1 MSDQDKSVDL
11 SKPVDF
17 SYPEGFMEAAAA
29 LEFLPDE
36 ESRLQMVAM
45 VSSGMLQ

>member
-1 MSDQDKSVDL
+1 MEDMDKQVDL

-17 SYPEGFMEAAAA
+17 SYPEGFKEAADC
-29 LEFLPDE
+29 LDFLPEDARE
-36 ESRLQMVAM
+36 AMVAA